1 MKTLSVNAALLGLVW
16 RVIESYRINPRA
28 YIPASLY
35 RPEVGLPVDAH
46 VPLDVYYG
54 LIAKAL
60 EEIDDEAVGVRAGSV
75 MHPSHLHIFG
85 HAWMAIPTLL
95 AGFQISENYSRLL
108 IDDLNI
114 RFAGEGDRI
123 GLIYQRSGG
132 CSFKWIQMD
141 SNLAGLV
148 RLCRLQYG
156 ESFVPTSVSMCRP
169 EPVDR
174 SIWDDYFGIDVQFNA
189 PHDAVY
195 ICREL
200 AEQRL
205 PTAHS
210 GILER
215 HHALLA
221 RAMSSR
227 QEADIVTKV
236 RLEIRRQLPTGV
248 LALEKIA
255 DAVDCPTRTLHRKL
269 TQNGTT
275 FRQLVRDTR
284 IDLAQQ
290 YLRDD
295 SPSVTEVA
303 FMLGYS
309 DAGAFTR
316 AFREWFGEAPSTYRA
331 RCK

>member
-16 RVIESYRINPRA
+16 RVIESYRIDPRTF
-28 YIPASLY
+28 IPASLY
-35 RPEVGLPVDAH
+35 RPELELPVDAH
-46 VPLDVYYG
+46 ISVEVYYG
-54 LIAKAL
+54 IIGKVL
-60 EEIDDEAVGVRAGSV
+60 EEIDDEAVGIRSGSV
-75 MHPSHLHIFG
+75 MHPSHLHILG

-95 AGFQISENYSRLL
+95 AGFQISENYCRLL
-108 IDDLNI
+108 IDDLDA
-114 RFAGEGDRI
+114 RFAGEGDRV
-123 GLIYQRSGG
+123 GLIYQRSGD

-141 SNLAGLV
+141 STLAGLV

-156 ESFVPTSVSMCRP
+156 ESFVPASVSMSRP
-169 EPVDR
+169 APVDR
-174 SIWDDYFGIDVQFNA
+174 SVWDDYFGVDVQFDA
-189 PHDAVY
+189 PCDAVY
-195 ICREL
+195 IRREL

-215 HHALLA
+215 HDALLA
-221 RAMSSR
+221 RAMASR
-227 QEADIVTKV
+227 HEADIVTKV
-236 RLEIRRQLPTGV
+236 RLEIQRQLPTGV

-255 DAVDCPTRTLHRKL
+255 EAVDCPTRTLHRKL

-275 FRQLVRDTR
+275 FRQLLKETR

-290 YLRDD
+290 YLRED
-295 SPSVTEVA
+295 SPSVTEIA